1 MKRKT
6 LVLFSIAVILVTA
19 FSEITNVKSF
29 AESSDKTRKIT
40 LNLSDN
46 GRISEVRQVIINNVV
61 YIQLRPILEALG
73 WIIEWNPV
81 TKDIICKNGMRNLVF
96 NSGNGTVFIDGE
108 YVILDNPLVI
118 LDGAAY
124 LPGSFIARQFGTQI
138 SWDGSSNLIITT
150 GYDDEKIS
158 VKGEK
163 NIVIAGN
170 GIIVNIFEPYSFFTV
185 YDMVSYADGLLARNR
200 AESAVIKY
208 KEILGNLSADDFPEI
223 YVHVLSNLGNA
234 YSLLAEK
241 KDVKMNLLLAKD
253 MYEKAYQFFKTRNI
267 KENYGSFLLNFGNA
281 CRILYEISGDRGYL
295 VRAVDLYNEAWDY
308 CSSNGYSP
316 DSGLIQYNLGL
327 VYRELKMK
335 NSAHSCLLQA
345 ADLFIKA
352 LDAYALE
359 ANPSFY
365 AYIQYNLGNVY
376 LLLSESEDTYI
387 KKSKAAYE
395 EALEVWIPEIH
406 PLNYAR
412 VHRSMG
418 DVYNKMYRMDENEDN
433 LKFALAE
440 YNEALKFFTIKTYP
454 LDYAKTNTEL
464 GNTYLMLAQEEKDG
478 KWTEDCE
485 RAYRQALEIFN
496 STDYPVYYK
505 YLAGKLYETED
516 VEILY

>member
-1 MKRKT
+1 
-6 LVLFSIAVILVTA
+6 
-19 FSEITNVKSF
+19 
-29 AESSDKTRKIT
+29 
-40 LNLSDN
+40 
-46 GRISEVRQVIINNVV
+46 
-61 YIQLRPILEALG
+61 
-73 WIIEWNPV
+73 
-81 TKDIICKNGMRNLVF
+81 
-96 NSGNGTVFIDGE
+96 
-108 YVILDNPLVI
+108 
-118 LDGAAY
+118 
-124 LPGSFIARQFGTQI
+124 
-138 SWDGSSNLIITT
+138 
-150 GYDDEKIS
+150 
-158 VKGEK
+158 
-163 NIVIAGN
+163 
-170 GIIVNIFEPYSFFTV
+170 
-185 YDMVSYADGLLARNR
+185 
-200 AESAVIKY
+200 
-208 KEILGNLSADDFPEI
+208 
-223 YVHVLSNLGNA
+223 
-234 YSLLAEK
+234 
-241 KDVKMNLLLAKD
+241 
-253 MYEKAYQFFKTRNI
+253 
-267 KENYGSFLLNFGNA
+267 
-281 CRILYEISGDRGYL
+281 
-295 VRAVDLYNEAWDY
+295 
-308 CSSNGYSP
+308 
-316 DSGLIQYNLGL
+316 
-327 VYRELKMK
+327 MK

-485 RAYRQALEIFN
+485 RHIGRPWRFLIQLI
-496 STDYPVYYK
+496 
-505 YLAGKLYETED
+505 
-516 VEILY
+516 ILYITSIWLESFMRQKMLKSCTDNGKIIMCNYFCRSYMYKRNISFDIVKLSLLYKLWLYLLLTFPHF